1 MYHDQGQIPVKLLA
15 FDQAVNLTLGLPI
28 IRTSPDHGTAF
39 DIVGRNRANPGSMRA
54 AIELAID
61 LAERRRGGAAE
72 AAHAVGLDRRI
83 LNRPRSH
90 EAPRR

>member
-1 MYHDQGQIPVKLLA
+1 MYHDQGLIPVKLLA
-15 FDQAVNLTLGLPI
+15 FDQAVNVTLGLPI

-61 LAERRRGGAAE
+61 LAVRRHAKAAAAE
-72 AAHAVGLDRRI
+72 AATPSGEEI
-83 LNRPRSH
+83 
-90 EAPRR
+90 